1 MSFKQSLQHHWRVFR
16 AAWRQRNKTRSFGR
30 EQHELEFLPAALE
43 VQETPPSPAG
53 RAIAWLLVMLFVL
66 AVLWAIFGKVDIV
79 AVAQGKVIPAGKSK
93 VIQPFEI
100 GIVHAIHV
108 EEGQPVEAGDSLIDL
123 DPTDAQADAARLHA
137 EWMNARASL
146 ARTDTFLAMLR
157 DDADEYRP
165 MEAVDGLDPSVL
177 SAQQDL
183 LFSQYQSYRA
193 RMASLNSQ
201 VRRKQSEIDSINEE
215 LKKLDAVIPLL
226 TRRADS
232 LRALLD
238 QKMIPETDYLA
249 IEQERIEA
257 VQTRAVLKA
266 NLAETRAAY
275 AQAQAEMDS
284 EKAEA
289 QRTALSERVELEVRS
304 AGLAQ
309 ELAKAEKRSGLQRIT
324 APVDGV
330 VQQLAVHTVGGV
342 VTPAQSLM
350 VVVPQDA
357 TLEVEAKVQN
367 KDIGFVHE
375 GQEAIVKIDAFP
387 FTKYGVIDAR
397 VLSVS
402 NDAIED
408 EKMGWVFGARLAMS
422 SSTLPVNGRDV
433 KLSPG
438 MSVMIEVK
446 TGERRLIEYFLSPV
460 LRGANESV
468 RER

>member
-1 MSFKQSLQHHWRVFR
+1 MSFRQSFQHHWRVFR
-16 AAWRQRNKTRSFGR
+16 AAWRQRNQMRPFGR
-30 EQHELEFLPAALE
+30 EQHEIEFLPAALE

-53 RAIAWLLVMLFVL
+53 RAIAWLLVVLFVL
-66 AVLWAIFGKVDIV
+66 VVLWSIFGKVDIV

-100 GIVHAIHV
+100 GIVRAIHV
-108 EEGQPVEAGDSLIDL
+108 EEGQAVEAGDPLIDL

-137 EWMNARASL
+137 EWMTARASL
-146 ARTDTFLAMLR
+146 ARTDKFLAMLR
-157 DDADEYRP
+157 ADADEYRP
-165 MEAVDGLDPSVL
+165 IEAVDGLDPSVL

-249 IEQERIEA
+249 IEQERIEG

-266 NLAETRAAY
+266 NLDETRAAY
-275 AQAQAEMDS
+275 AQAQAELES
-284 EKAEA
+284 EQAEA

-375 GQEAIVKIDAFP
+375 GQEAVVKIDAFP
-387 FTKYGVIDAR
+387 FTKYGVINAR

-438 MSVMIEVK
+438 MSVITEVK

>member
-1 MSFKQSLQHHWRVFR
+1 
-16 AAWRQRNKTRSFGR
+16 
-30 EQHELEFLPAALE
+30 
-43 VQETPPSPAG
+43 
-53 RAIAWLLVMLFVL
+53 
-66 AVLWAIFGKVDIV
+66 
-79 AVAQGKVIPAGKSK
+79 
-93 VIQPFEI
+93 
-100 GIVHAIHV
+100 
-108 EEGQPVEAGDSLIDL
+108 
-123 DPTDAQADAARLHA
+123 
-137 EWMNARASL
+137 
-146 ARTDTFLAMLR
+146 
-157 DDADEYRP
+157 
-165 MEAVDGLDPSVL
+165 ME
-177 SAQQDL
+177 
-183 LFSQYQSYRA
+183 
-193 RMASLNSQ
+193 
-201 VRRKQSEIDSINEE
+201 
-215 LKKLDAVIPLL
+215 
-226 TRRADS
+226 
-232 LRALLD
+232 
-238 QKMIPETDYLA
+238 
-249 IEQERIEA
+249 
-257 VQTRAVLKA
+257 
-266 NLAETRAAY
+266 
-275 AQAQAEMDS
+275 S

-375 GQEAIVKIDAFP
+375 GQEAVVKIDAFP
-387 FTKYGVIDAR
+387 FTKYGVINAR

-402 NDAIED
+402 NDVIED